1 MSITDHNSNKE
12 LIDSIEVKI
21 GKLYFFKNYV
31 VTEFNEGVLITF
43 ENFSETGKLIKA
55 FYEDEDFGVITNR
68 TNSYSLNLSDAK
80 KWNTIFPNLKAY
92 AVVSDRIFSKGV
104 FDIENQFF
112 DYNRKMFKTLQ
123 EALDWVNEILKS
135 NS

>member
-1 MSITDHNSNKE
+1 MSIKE
-12 LIDSIEVKI
+12 HSSVKDLINSIEVKI
-21 GKLYFFKNYV
+21 GKLYFFQNYV
-31 VTEFNEGVLITF
+31 VTEFNEGVHITF
-43 ENFSETGKLIKA
+43 ENFSETGRLIKA
-55 FYEDEDFGVITNR
+55 FYKDADFGVITNR

-104 FDIENQFF
+104 FDVENQFF
-112 DYNRKMFKTLQ
+112 DYNRKIFKTLPD
-123 EALDWVNEILKS
+123 ALDWVKEILES